1 MAVGGSSGTD
11 TQLAAIGGVVQ
22 GLLVKALNRG
32 QPLTGN
38 GSGPSRVSSDGDNGK
53 SLWRE
58 GEATKREVQGTVG
71 IRYLPGTRQC
81 YVAHTEWERTKR
93 G

>member
-1 MAVGGSSGTD
+1 MAAGGSSGTD
-11 TQLAAIGGVVQ
+11 TQLAAIGGIVQ
-22 GLLVKALNRG
+22 GLLVKALYRG
-32 QPLTGN
+32 QPSTGN
-38 GSGPSRVSSDGDNGK
+38 GSGPSRVSSDGDNSK

-58 GEATKREVQGTVG
+58 GEATKHEVQGIVG

-81 YVAHTEWERTKR
+81 YITHTEWERMKR